1 MAWLGVD
8 SRGPTSV
15 YFASDSRISWS
26 NDKKN
31 WDTARKLFATQS
43 TAEIF
48 GFTGYALL
56 PQVVLTR
63 VCDFIDRGFRVL
75 PGSHSPENC
84 AIWLKDIIES
94 QAKAHPREYLQK
106 DFSILYAVRHG
117 HGMPG
122 RATFH
127 LFRIHWSVNAQSI
140 SLNEI
145 HVPAVSG
152 LLLLDG
158 SGTESMKEHEFGW
171 RISDQGNTS
180 RTLFSAF
187 CDSLKSG
194 MDEFSGGEPQLVGL
208 YRTGNANVFGIVTE
222 SGSSIEGCLNLPIP
236 LNAKIEWR
244 DNLFQRVTREGK
256 LLKKAQPHS
265 RPGNLTIPV
274 E

>member
-15 YFASDSRISWS
+15 YFASDSRISWT
-26 NDKKN
+26 NDRKN
-31 WDTARKLFATQS
+31 WDTARKLFATQT

-56 PQVVLTR
+56 PQVVLAR

-75 PGSHSPENC
+75 AGSDSPENR
-84 AIWLKDIIES
+84 ALWLRDIVES
-94 QAKAHPREYLQK
+94 QTKAHPRKYLEK

-117 HGMPG
+117 SGMPG
-122 RATFH
+122 RAKFH
-127 LFRIHWSVNAQSI
+127 LYRIYWSVSTQSI

-145 HVPAVSG
+145 EVPAASG
-152 LLLLDG
+152 VLLLDG
-158 SGTESMKEHEFGW
+158 TGAKSMNEHEFAW
-171 RISDQGNTS
+171 RITDQGNTS

-194 MDEFSGGEPQLVGL
+194 IDEFSGGEPQLVGL
-208 YRTGNANVFGIVTE
+208 YRTGNAQVFGVVTDA
-222 SGSSIEGCLNLPIP
+222 GSSIEGCLNLPVP
-236 LNAKIEWR
+236 LDANIEWR
-244 DNLFQRVTREGK
+244 DSLFQRVTREGK

-265 RPGNLTIPV
+265 RPAKLYAPV
-274 E
+274 